1 MVGVLDSETSQ
12 QILEVVDVA
21 SAAASNVTITINAKV
36 SYIFERT
43 VHRNKYHMTVL
54 KIIILKI
61 NSTCVGKNRIV
72 IN

>member
-36 SYIFERT
+36 SYIFERKVYTRYRT
-43 VHRNKYHMTVL
+43 VP
-54 KIIILKI
+54 
-61 NSTCVGKNRIV
+61 V
-72 IN
+72 I

>member
-36 SYIFERT
+36 SYIFEQI
-43 VHRNKYHMTVL
+43 VHRSKCIPVQ
-54 KIIILKI
+54 K
-61 NSTCVGKNRIV
+61 
-72 IN
+72 